1 MYTQLIADSK
11 ENREMLQK
19 YDKCD
24 KYDYIAAVGC
34 GAIGGIIDIFLV
46 GAPGNSTLG
55 NWTDKQ
61 IDNIVISFSKK
72 MGWKPAE
79 TKSNNVKSAIGFL
92 ERNFRVNYDQRHTA
106 DVGNIFS
113 MSARDHHMK
122 SLAHSPDP
130 IGLFFSILN
139 QFTNTAAFLDGGE
152 IIMINSSTSE
162 LQGGNFVA
170 KLFCGIVNWFG
181 HLMSD
186 VAGSSGAIGRGS
198 GIVIP
203 FYELFGLCNFGKF
216 NVGKDKQNLATIAV
230 RAFKEGYDF
239 RFGVAQAIPIVI
251 MDLSIRLIWSLRR
264 HFQYGMP
271 VKDCVP
277 TRKHA
282 DLRVM
287 LLIGNGTLC
296 VMDGVGAGI
305 MSGGNA
311 LVFFM
316 RLNIIAWFRFA
327 ILVLKEVF
335 IRVGIQD
342 VFQCV
347 IESYKRINE
356 ALLSYLYELETI
368 DISLFKQETEK
379 YNRIVNMFA
388 TVTSDEELAIKLL
401 DVYEDFGFNKPWK
414 GDFDE
419 FMSNKESTLVFE

>member
-1 MYTQLIADSK
+1 
-11 ENREMLQK
+11 
-19 YDKCD
+19 
-24 KYDYIAAVGC
+24 
-34 GAIGGIIDIFLV
+34 
-46 GAPGNSTLG
+46 
-55 NWTDKQ
+55 
-61 IDNIVISFSKK
+61 
-72 MGWKPAE
+72 
-79 TKSNNVKSAIGFL
+79 
-92 ERNFRVNYDQRHTA
+92 
-106 DVGNIFS
+106 
-113 MSARDHHMK
+113 
-122 SLAHSPDP
+122 
-130 IGLFFSILN
+130 
-139 QFTNTAAFLDGGE
+139 
-152 IIMINSSTSE
+152 MINSSTSE

-186 VAGSSGAIGRGS
+186 VVGSSGAIGRGS

-296 VMDGVGAGI
+296 VMDGVEAGI

>member
-203 FYELFGLCNFGKF
+203 FYELFGLCNFGEF

-296 VMDGVGAGI
+296 VMDGVEAGI

-379 YNRIVNMFA
+379 YNRIVNMFT

>member
-139 QFTNTAAFLDGGE
+139 NG
-152 IIMINSSTSE
+152 
-162 LQGGNFVA
+162 
-170 KLFCGIVNWFG
+170 
-181 HLMSD
+181 
-186 VAGSSGAIGRGS
+186 
-198 GIVIP
+198 
-203 FYELFGLCNFGKF
+203 
-216 NVGKDKQNLATIAV
+216 
-230 RAFKEGYDF
+230 
-239 RFGVAQAIPIVI
+239 GVA
-251 MDLSIRLIWSLRR
+251 R
-264 HFQYGMP
+264 
-271 VKDCVP
+271 
-277 TRKHA
+277 
-282 DLRVM
+282 
-287 LLIGNGTLC
+287 
-296 VMDGVGAGI
+296 
-305 MSGGNA
+305 
-311 LVFFM
+311 
-316 RLNIIAWFRFA
+316 
-327 ILVLKEVF
+327 
-335 IRVGIQD
+335 
-342 VFQCV
+342 
-347 IESYKRINE
+347 
-356 ALLSYLYELETI
+356 
-368 DISLFKQETEK
+368 
-379 YNRIVNMFA
+379 
-388 TVTSDEELAIKLL
+388 
-401 DVYEDFGFNKPWK
+401 
-414 GDFDE
+414 
-419 FMSNKESTLVFE
+419 